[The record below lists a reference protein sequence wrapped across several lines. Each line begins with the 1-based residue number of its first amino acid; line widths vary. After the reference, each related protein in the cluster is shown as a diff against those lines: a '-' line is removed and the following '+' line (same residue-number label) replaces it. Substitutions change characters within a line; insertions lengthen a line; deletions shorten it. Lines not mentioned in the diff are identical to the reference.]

1 MVFSPGL
8 TTLEAASKY
17 ARPEVRPP
25 NRPSAQQKS
34 EPALRYDAGKP
45 RFELIPPD
53 ALVEVAKVYTMGAE
67 KYDVDNWVKGMSWRR
82 VVGSML
88 RHTMSW
94 LGGEDVDKESG
105 VAHMAHVA
113 WGALTLISYGK
124 RGVGADDRVKVSAT

>member
-1 MVFSPGL
+1 MATAIDAAWEKSPIIGSKGISSSGL
-8 TTLEAASKY
+8 VDIK
-17 ARPEVRPP
+17 
-25 NRPSAQQKS
+25 QQKN
-34 EPALRYDAGKP
+34 EPARRYDAGKP

-53 ALVEVAKVYTMGAE
+53 ALIEVAKVYEMGAE
-67 KYDVDNWVKGMSWRR
+67 KYDADNWVKGMSWRR

-113 WGALTLISYGK
+113 WGALTLIAYGK
-124 RGVGADDRVKVSAT
+124 RGVGVDDRVKV